1 MALRKL
7 TLTRGDTQTYT
18 LRFMKG
24 TSGTPYDLTGWTVY
38 LTLKTDWNQ
47 ADSAAAAQKIVTS
60 HGTAG
65 TNGYA
70 TISLAS
76 TDTVNLDPG
85 EYFFDIA
92 VKTVANETY
101 TVMKGLFNL
110 EYDVTRT
117 P

>member
-18 LRFMKG
+18 PRFTYSNG
-24 TSGTPYDLTGWTVY
+24 TAYDITNWTVY
-38 LTLKTDWNQ
+38 FTLKTDWSLSD
-47 ADSAAAAQKIVTS
+47 ADASVQKIVTPS
-60 HGTAG
+60 GTA
-65 TNGYA
+65 A
-70 TISLAS
+70 TDGHCTITLAS